1 MLARI
6 NHELNGNFDLGCF
19 ELRSL
24 DNRVLN
30 RIDRIDPILDGK
42 HLGVDIRAIS
52 GVVGTGLFLGMADT
66 VLIGKGHDLQLVEER
81 RRGKQVQ

>member
-52 GVVGTGLFLGMADT
+52 GVVGTGLFLGMAET
-66 VLIGKGHDLQLVEER
+66 VLIGKGYDLQMVEGRECS
-81 RRGKQVQ
+81 K